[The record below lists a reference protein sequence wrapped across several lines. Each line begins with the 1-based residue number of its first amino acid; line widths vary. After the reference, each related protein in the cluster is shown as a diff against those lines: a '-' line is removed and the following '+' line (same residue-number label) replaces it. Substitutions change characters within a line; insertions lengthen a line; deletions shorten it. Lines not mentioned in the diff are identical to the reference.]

1 MKRIVLTIL
10 AIGMTT
16 LAFSQKTF
24 ILSRQEK
31 KGFLSLSAGGSMPV
45 GRFASCS
52 PIDEKA
58 GLAGDG
64 MAVSVSAGYRF
75 VGPIGLMI
83 RGEQHRNAV
92 QTHALIDAL
101 YRSESDVW
109 TAQADQWSIT
119 TVMGGPYISLPFGR
133 VSLDARLLAG
143 RATAVLPGTSM
154 AGNFGNVDVAVKTT
168 GSQSTATAL
177 GGGLSLRYRLGR
189 SLSLHLNTDY
199 TRSQLKFD
207 NLTSTAWSS
216 NGRSESSLYS
226 SGRVIDVVSLSGGVA
241 ILFGNSHR
249 PF

>member
-1 MKRIVLTIL
+1 
-10 AIGMTT
+10 MTT

-24 ILSRQEK
+24 ILSHQEK
-31 KGFLSLSAGGSMPV
+31 KGFLALSAGGSMPM

-52 PIDEKA
+52 PIDGKA
-58 GLAGDG
+58 GMASDG
-64 MAVSVSAGYRF
+64 IALSISAGYRF

-83 RGEQHRNAV
+83 RGEQHRNSV

-109 TAQADQWSIT
+109 TAQAGQWSIT
-119 TVMGGPYISLPFGR
+119 TVMGGPYISLPMGR
-133 VSLDARLLAG
+133 FSFDARLLAG
-143 RATAVLPGTSM
+143 QATAVLPSTTM
-154 AGNFGNVDVAVKTT
+154 AGNFGNVDMAVKTT

-189 SLSLHLNTDY
+189 SLSVHLNTDY
-199 TRSQLKFD
+199 TRSQLMFD

-226 SGRVIDVVSLSGGVA
+226 SGRVIDVVSLSGGVT